1 MKKMRLLTKA
11 LLLTAIFLSNGLM
24 ASAYDFIADSICYN
38 VIGDNEVE
46 VTYYGPQYYSGKYY
60 QGDVVVPATV
70 EHDGIVYQVT
80 QLGMYAFT
88 NCNDV
93 TSVTMPDGLKAIMK
107 YSLSNCKLVT
117 HYDIPASVTLIEGGA
132 FNGTGLERINVDSAN
147 ECYSDLEGVLFDKQQ
162 TTIILHPTKR
172 DSTYIIPDGVTTI
185 GSYAFYNNSKVIWVG
200 IPEGVTTIEQGAFF
214 NCSKL
219 EDIEFPNSLVTIG
232 EEAFRGCTSFTLV
245 EITRN
250 VAEIGPLA
258 FFYCPNVT
266 EFKASRMSNH
276 FCSVDGVLFSKDMTV
291 IHYLAQGDNRTTYD
305 IPNTVKVI
313 ENYCFTSSSLISVT
327 IPEGVT
333 TICRGAFYGSRNLV
347 NAHIPNSVREIGDVA
362 FCNCPRLKE
371 INLPEGLT
379 RIGEQSFC
387 MCDSITEI
395 IIPNTVHEIRD
406 WAFRDCK
413 LAKTIKI
420 SDNATYIGDL
430 AFTGCESVQEITVP
444 GTVTYIGANAFSQ
457 CYSLKRIV
465 IGGPND
471 TTTTTM
477 GVCPLIGSDS
487 LQYVELGANVKI
499 FEHGPLMGCKSLS
512 RIVCHAA
519 TPPVLEDDNI
529 FSYSKNPPIL
539 YVHQAALEAFKSHV
553 YWGRVP
559 RIIPI
564 ENVGDTNNDE
574 IVDISDVTRIIEGL
588 LDPEVTLDEAYADVN
603 FDGSVDISDI
613 TTLVS
618 RLLNAN

>member
-1 MKKMRLLTKA
+1 MKKLILLTKA
-11 LLLTAIFLSNGLM
+11 LLMTAIVASNGLM
-24 ASAYDFIADSICYN
+24 ASAYDFMADSICYN

-46 VTYYGPQYYSGKYY
+46 VTYKGPLYYSGRFYK
-60 QGDVVVPATV
+60 GDVVVPATV
-70 EHDGIVYQVT
+70 EHDGVVYQVT
-80 QLGMYAFT
+80 QLGIYAFT
-88 NCNDV
+88 NSPNL
-93 TSVTMPDGLKAIMK
+93 TSVTMPNGLKTIKK
-107 YSLSNCKLVT
+107 YSLSNCQLIT
-117 HYDIPASVTLIEGGA
+117 QYDIPASVTLIEGGA

-162 TTIILHPTKR
+162 TTIIHHPTKR

-185 GSYAFYNNSKVIWVG
+185 GSYAFYNNSKLIWVG

-232 EEAFRGCTSFTLV
+232 EEAFRGCTSFTSV

-250 VAEIGPLA
+250 VAEIGFLA

-266 EFKASRMSNH
+266 EFKVSRMSNH
-276 FCSVDGVLFSKDMTV
+276 FCSVDGVLYSKDMTV
-291 IHYLAQGDNRTTYD
+291 IHYLAQGDKRTTYV
-305 IPNTVKVI
+305 IPNTVKII
-313 ENYCFTSSSLISVT
+313 ENYCFTSSSLTSVT

-333 TICRGAFYGSRNLV
+333 TICQGAFYGSRNLAE
-347 NAHIPNSVREIGDVA
+347 AHIPNTVQEIRNVA

-379 RIGEQSFC
+379 YIGEQAFC
-387 MCDSITEI
+387 MCDSISEI
-395 IIPNTVHEIRD
+395 IIPNTVHEIGD

-413 LAKTIKI
+413 LVKTIKI
-420 SDNATYIGDL
+420 SDSATSIGEM
-430 AFTGCESVQEITVP
+430 AFSGCKLVQSITVP
-444 GTVTYIGANAFSQ
+444 GTVTYIGANAFSD
-457 CYSLKRIV
+457 CSALKKII

-471 TTTTTM
+471 TTTTTI
-477 GVCPLIGSDS
+477 GVCPLINCDS
-487 LQYVELGANVKI
+487 LKYVEFGANVKN

-519 TPPVLEDDNI
+519 IPPVLVDDN
-529 FSYSKNPPIL
+529 SYSYNSHPRL
-539 YVHQAALEAFKSHV
+539 YVHRASLEAYTSHV

-564 ENVGDTNNDE
+564 ESLGDINNDGF
-574 IVDISDVTRIIEGL
+574 IDIDDVTKLVQGV
-588 LDPEVTLDEAYADVN
+588 LDGDSTLDVAYADVN
-603 FDGSVDISDI
+603 YDDTIDIDDI
-613 TTLVS
+613 TALIRKVLTGQ
-618 RLLNAN
+618 

>member
-38 VIGDNEVE
+38 VISDNEVE

-93 TSVTMPDGLKAIMK
+93 TSVTMPDGLKTIKK

-147 ECYSDLEGVLFDKQQ
+147 EYYCDVDGVLFDKQM
-162 TTIILHPTKR
+162 TTILLYPDQR
-172 DSTYIIPDGVTTI
+172 GPTYIIPDGVTTI
-185 GSYAFYNNSKVIWVG
+185 GEYAFYNNSSITWVG
-200 IPEGVTTIEQGAFF
+200 IPEGVTSIERRAFF
-214 NCSKL
+214 SCSRL
-219 EDIEFPNSLVTIG
+219 ENIEFPNSLVTIG

-395 IIPNTVHEIRD
+395 IIPNTVHEIGD

-420 SDNATYIGDL
+420 SDNVTHIGDL
-430 AFTGCESVQEITVP
+430 AFTGCKSVQKITVS
-444 GTVTYIGANAFSQ
+444 GTATYIGANAFSD
-457 CYSLKRIV
+457 CYALKRIV

-471 TTTTTM
+471 TTTTTL
-477 GVCPLIGSDS
+477 GVCPFIYSDS

-499 FEHGPLMGCKSLS
+499 FEQGPLMGCKSLS
-512 RIVCHAA
+512 RVVCHAA
-519 TPPVLEDDNI
+519 TPPEVGGYSI
-529 FSYSKNPPIL
+529 YSYSNNPPIL
-539 YVHQAALEAFKSHV
+539 YVHQASLEAFKSHEK
-553 YWGRVP
+553 WGRFP

>member
-1 MKKMRLLTKA
+1 MRLLTKA
-11 LLLTAIFLSNGLM
+11 LLLTAIVVSNGLM

-46 VTYYGPQYYSGKYY
+46 VTYKGPLYYSGRYY

-70 EHDGIVYQVT
+70 EHDGTVYQVT

-88 NCNDV
+88 NSNNL
-93 TSVTMPDGLKAIMK
+93 TSVTMPNGLKTIKK
-107 YSLSNCKLVT
+107 YSLSNCQLVT
-117 HYDIPASVTLIEGGA
+117 QYDIPASVTLIEGGA
-132 FNGTGLERINVDSAN
+132 FNGAGLERINVDSAN
-147 ECYSDLEGVLFDKQQ
+147 ENYCDVDGVLFNKQM
-162 TTIILHPTKR
+162 TSILLHPVKR

-185 GSYAFYNNSKVIWVG
+185 GDYAFYYNSKMIWVG
-200 IPEGVTTIEQGAFF
+200 IPEGVTAIGQGAFF
-214 NCSKL
+214 GCSKL
-219 EDIEFPNSLVTIG
+219 ENIELPNSLVTIG
-232 EEAFRGCTSFTLV
+232 EEAFRGCTSFTSV

-250 VAEIGPLA
+250 VAEIGFLA
-258 FFYCPNVT
+258 FFYCPKVK
-266 EFKASRMSNH
+266 EFKVSRMNNH
-276 FCSVDGVLFSKDMTV
+276 FCSVDGVLYSKDMTV
-291 IHYLAQGDNRTTYD
+291 VHYLGQGDNRPTYV
-305 IPNTVKVI
+305 IPNTVKTI
-313 ENYCFTSSSLISVT
+313 ENYCFYSSSLTSVT

-333 TICRGAFYGSRNLV
+333 KICQGAFFSNDYLTE
-347 NAHIPNSVREIGDVA
+347 AHIPNSVQEIADVA
-362 FCNCPRLKE
+362 FCYCPRLKE

-379 RIGEQSFC
+379 YIGEQSFC
-387 MCDSITEI
+387 HCDSIGEI

-420 SDNATYIGDL
+420 SDNATYIGEL

-499 FEHGPLMGCKSLS
+499 FEHGPLMGCESLS

-564 ENVGDTNNDE
+564 ESVGDTNNDGS
-574 IVDISDVTRIIEGL
+574 IDVDDVTKIIEGL
-588 LDPEVTLDEAYADVN
+588 LEADTVLDEAYADVN
-603 FDGSVDISDI
+603 YDGSIDIDDVTALISH
-613 TTLVS
+613 
-618 RLLNAN
+618 LLNGN

>member
-11 LLLTAIFLSNGLM
+11 LLLTAIFATNGLM

-46 VTYYGPQYYSGKYY
+46 VTYKGPIYYSGRYY
-60 QGDVVVPATV
+60 QGDIVVPATV
-70 EHDGIVYQVT
+70 EHEGIVYQVT
-80 QLGMYAFT
+80 QIGMYAFT
-88 NCNDV
+88 NSNNL
-93 TSVTMPDGLKAIMK
+93 TSVTMPNGLKTIKK
-107 YSLSNCKLVT
+107 YSLSNCQLVT

-132 FNGTGLERINVDSAN
+132 FNGSGLERINVDSAN
-147 ECYSDLEGVLFDKQQ
+147 DCYCDVDGVLFNKQM
-162 TTIILHPTKR
+162 TSILLHPVNR
-172 DSTYIIPDGVTTI
+172 DTTYIIPDGVTTI
-185 GSYAFYNNSKVIWVG
+185 GDYAFYNNNKLIWVG
-200 IPEGVTTIEQGAFF
+200 IPEGVTAIEHGAFF

-219 EDIEFPNSLVTIG
+219 ENIEFPNSLVTIG

-250 VAEIGPLA
+250 VAEIGFLA
-258 FFYCPNVT
+258 FFYCPKVK
-266 EFKASRMSNH
+266 EFKVSRMSNH
-276 FCSVDGVLFSKDMTV
+276 FCSVDGVLYSKDMTV
-291 IHYLAQGDNRTTYD
+291 IHYLAEDDNRTSYV
-305 IPNTVKVI
+305 IPNTVKTI
-313 ENYCFTSSSLISVT
+313 ENYCFTSSSLRTVT

-333 TICRGAFYGSRNLV
+333 TICQGAFYGSRNLYD
-347 NAHIPNSVREIGDVA
+347 AHIPNSVQVIGDVA

-395 IIPNTVHEIRD
+395 IMPNTVHEIAD

-413 LAKTIKI
+413 LAQTIKI

-430 AFTGCESVQEITVP
+430 AFTGCKSVKEITVP
-444 GTVTYIGANAFSQ
+444 GTVTYIGANAFSD
-457 CYSLKRIV
+457 CKALKKII

-477 GVCPLIGSDS
+477 GLCPLIGSDS
-487 LQYVELGANVKI
+487 LQYVEFGANVKY

-519 TPPVLEDDNI
+519 MPPELVDDNI
-529 FSYSKNPPIL
+529 YSYTTNHPIL
-539 YVHQAALEAFKSHV
+539 YVHKASLEAFKSHV

-564 ENVGDTNNDE
+564 ENVGDTNNDDS
-574 IVDISDVTRIIEGL
+574 IDIDDVTKLIEGL
-588 LDPEVTLDEAYADVN
+588 LEGDGTLDEAYADVN
-603 FDGSVDISDI
+603 FDGSIDIDDV
-613 TTLVS
+613 TTLIS
-618 RLLNAN
+618 HLLNGN

>member
-1 MKKMRLLTKA
+1 MRLLTKA
-11 LLLTAIFLSNGLM
+11 LLLTALFLSNGLM

-46 VTYYGPQYYSGKYY
+46 VTYKGPQNYSGRYY

-88 NCNDV
+88 NSNDL
-93 TSVTMPDGLKAIMK
+93 TSVTMPEGLKTIKK

-132 FNGTGLERINVDSAN
+132 FNGSGLERINVDSAN
-147 ECYSDLEGVLFDKQQ
+147 DCYCDVDGVLFNKQM
-162 TTIILHPTKR
+162 TSILLHPVNR

-185 GSYAFYNNSKVIWVG
+185 GDYAFYNNYKLIWVG
-200 IPEGVTTIEQGAFF
+200 IPEGVTAIEHGAFF
-214 NCSKL
+214 NCSRL
-219 EDIEFPNSLVTIG
+219 ENIEFPNSLVTIG
-232 EEAFRGCTSFTLV
+232 EEAFRGCTSFTSV

-250 VAEIGPLA
+250 IAEIGFLA
-258 FFYCPNVT
+258 FFYCPKVT
-266 EFKASRMSNH
+266 EFKVSRMSNH
-276 FCSVDGVLFSKDMTV
+276 FCSVDGVLYSKDMTV
-291 IHYLAQGDNRTTYD
+291 VHYLAQGDNRTTYV
-305 IPNTVKVI
+305 IPNTVKTI
-313 ENYCFTSSSLISVT
+313 ENYCFYSSSLTSVT

-333 TICRGAFYGSRNLV
+333 KICQGAFYSNYYLTD
-347 NAHIPNSVREIGDVA
+347 AHIPNSVQEIADVA
-362 FCNCPRLKE
+362 FCYCPRLKE

-379 RIGEQSFC
+379 YIGEQAFC
-387 MCDSITEI
+387 ACDSITEI

-430 AFTGCESVQEITVP
+430 AFTGCESVQEITVS
-444 GTVTYIGANAFSQ
+444 GTATYIGANAFSD
-457 CYSLKRIV
+457 CYALKRIV

-471 TTTTTM
+471 TTTTTL
-477 GVCPLIGSDS
+477 GVCPFIYSDS
-487 LQYVELGANVKI
+487 LQYVELGANVKY

-529 FSYSKNPPIL
+529 YSYSKNPPIL
-539 YVHQAALEAFKSHV
+539 YVHQAALEAFKSNV

-613 TTLVS
+613 TILVS
-618 RLLNAN
+618 RLLNAY

>member
-1 MKKMRLLTKA
+1 MRLLTKA
-11 LLLTAIFLSNGLM
+11 LLLTAFFLSNGLM

-46 VTYYGPQYYSGKYY
+46 VTYYGPLYYSGKYY
-60 QGDVVVPATV
+60 HGDVVVPATV
-70 EHDGIVYQVT
+70 EHDGVVYQVT

-88 NCNDV
+88 NSNEL
-93 TSVTMPDGLKAIMK
+93 TSVTMPNGLKTIEE

-117 HYDIPASVTLIEGGA
+117 HYDIPASVTLIKGSA

-147 ECYSDLEGVLFDKQQ
+147 EYYCDVDGVLFDKQM
-162 TTIILHPTKR
+162 TTILVYPGNHGAN
-172 DSTYIIPDGVTTI
+172 YIIPDGVTTI
-185 GSYAFYNNSKVIWVG
+185 GDHAFYNNSRLTWVG
-200 IPEGVTTIEQGAFF
+200 IPEGVTSIGLRAFF
-214 NCSKL
+214 SCSRL

-232 EEAFRGCTSFTLV
+232 AESFRGCTSLTSV

-313 ENYCFTSSSLISVT
+313 ENYCFTSSSLIHVA

-347 NAHIPNSVREIGDVA
+347 DAHIPNSVREIGDVA

-379 RIGEQSFC
+379 YIGEQSFC

-420 SDNATYIGDL
+420 SDNVTYIGDL
-430 AFTGCESVQEITVP
+430 AFTGCKSVQEITVS
-444 GTVTYIGANAFSQ
+444 GTATYIGANAFSD
-457 CYSLKRIV
+457 CYALKRIV

-471 TTTTTM
+471 TTTTTL
-477 GVCPLIGSDS
+477 GVCPFIYSDS
-487 LQYVELGANVKI
+487 LQYVELGANVKY

-529 FSYSKNPPIL
+529 YSYSKNPPIL
-539 YVHQAALEAFKSHV
+539 YVHQAALEAFKSNV

-574 IVDISDVTRIIEGL
+574 SIDIDDVTKLIEGVL
-588 LDPEVTLDEAYADVN
+588 EADVTPDEAYADVN
-603 FDGSVDISDI
+603 FDGSVDIDDI
-613 TTLVS
+613 TTLIN
-618 RLLNAN
+618 RLLNGN